1 MDIPKTGNLI
11 VDLTFSFGVT
21 MLKYC
26 DELSELK
33 KYNIAN
39 QLSRSATSIG
49 ANVAEAQSS
58 ESSADFIHKMKIA
71 QKEAHETQ
79 YWLRLCK
86 YADGYKFKDEYN
98 TALNDII
105 RIIGKIITT
114 TRSRNAVIFPKD
126 T

>member
-11 VDLTFSFGVT
+11 VDITFSFGVT

-26 DELSELK
+26 DELTELK

-49 ANVAEAQSS
+49 ANVAEAQSC

-86 YADGYKFKDEYN
+86 YAEGYQYKEEYAF
-98 TALNDII
+98 ALANII
-105 RIIGKIITT
+105 RVLGKIIST
-114 TRSRNAVIFPKD
+114 TRSRNSIIFK
-126 T
+126 